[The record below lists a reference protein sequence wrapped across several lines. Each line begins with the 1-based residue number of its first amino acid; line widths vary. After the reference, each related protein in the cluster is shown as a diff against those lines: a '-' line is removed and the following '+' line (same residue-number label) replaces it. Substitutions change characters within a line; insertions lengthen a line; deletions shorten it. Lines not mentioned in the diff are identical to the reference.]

1 VYNYNQR
8 SINKTA
14 AAVADDCGGF
24 YLRTGVWLTPKK
36 PKRPCSHP
44 GCPALTDGRFCE
56 QHKQAENRRYNKYQ
70 RDPKTG
76 KRYGSEWR
84 KVRARFLTSHPLC
97 ELCHK
102 DGRLTPAALVHHKRK
117 LTDGGTH
124 DADNLMA
131 LCDSCHSRLHAEQ
144 GDRWG
149 N

>member
-1 VYNYNQR
+1 M
-8 SINKTA
+8 
-14 AAVADDCGGF
+14 
-24 YLRTGVWLTPKK
+24 PKK
-36 PKRPCSHP
+36 PKRPCSYP

-76 KRYGSEWR
+76 KRYGREWR
-84 KVRARFLTSHPLC
+84 KIRARFLSANPLC
-97 ELCHK
+97 ELCQK
-102 DGRLTPAALVHHKRK
+102 DGRLTPAALVHHQLK

-124 DADNLMA
+124 DAEHPMA